1 MRVCVCVRACVR
13 VSVCVCVRVCVYVD
27 VAVCGKERFKVGGF
41 VKRQWA
47 EMRRQHCVM
56 DVSGSSVPDAF
67 TCHALRTQHNRRCR

>member
-1 MRVCVCVRACVR
+1 MRVSVCVCV
-13 VSVCVCVRVCVYVD
+13 SVCVRVCVYVD